1 MSNLLTSVV
10 RKKISESIRFSNV
23 YDIFCR
29 IIVSHF
35 SEVLRSIGREG
46 GEGKE
51 CFDGM
56 IPKVRR
62 CGGKQSLSRSQGHAM
77 GLLAEFLA
85 F

>member
-1 MSNLLTSVV
+1 MV

-62 CGGKQSLSRSQGHAM
+62 CGGKQSLSRSRGPAM